1 MVATNGIT
9 SELNLDGK
17 RRHRGTAVS
26 SASSVFQESADTHL
40 FIDWCSLLTD
50 CSNGTTQTETANA
63 QNQITSISGSSA
75 PTYDNSGNMISD
87 QNGNTYVY
95 DAWNRLVAVKNSSGT
110 VIAQYTYNAM
120 GYRVTESYP
129 QGGTR
134 TAAGTVNYI
143 YYDCQWQAIETRTN
157 GTAISNVSSQMVW
170 SAAYINAA
178 VLRDMY
184 ADGSIELLTRVYFL
198 QDANWNTTAIIN
210 YLSAVWQVIQQ
221 YVYSP
226 YGTITVNGGGSVPE
240 LNNLYQGMTL
250 DPVTGLYYARNRNY
264 SPTLGRWINQDPAG
278 YINGANTYQFVMSNP
293 VGKTDPEGLCNCDK
307 LDKQWLQNESQRR
320 KLGNLI
326 YISQV
331 LSGMEKEGLDKK
343 VQQWRIDEQQQALAD
358 MESNLQNL
366 RKAEKQIYQQIEQSG
381 CPLPESGYSYS
392 PPPYAFPGTGG
403 GPGPGHDSTELI
415 LQILEIIV
423 GAF

>member
-9 SELNLDGK
+9 SATKPDGK
-17 RRHRGTAVS
+17 RRSRGF
-26 SASSVFQESADTHL
+26 SASFTSSTTSATSVFQESADTHL
-40 FIDWCSLLTD
+40 FIDRCSLFTD

-157 GTAISNVSSQMVW
+157 GTTISNVSSQKVW

-178 VLRDMY
+178 ILQDSYTAGTLQPNSR
-184 ADGSIELLTRVYFL
+184 LYFL
-198 QDANWNTTAIIN
+198 QDANWNTTAAVGLIN
-210 YLSAVWQVIQQ
+210 VGWQVLQY

-240 LNNLYQGMTL
+240 VNNLYQGMTL

-293 VGKTDPEGLCNCDK
+293 VNRVDPEGLCDCNNK
-307 LDKQWLQNESQRR
+307 
-320 KLGNLI
+320 
-326 YISQV
+326 ISAWW
-331 LSGMEKEGLDKK
+331 SGMGNAIGNAVDKVDRELVPENMMRPPEGERAILERTAKEAAAAGAAILNY
-343 VQQWRIDEQQQALAD
+343 AA
-358 MESNLQNL
+358 NHP
-366 RKAEKQIYQQIEQSG
+366 Y
-381 CPLPESGYSYS
+381 PLCAVA
-392 PPPYAFPGTGG
+392 PPPPPTWSWWLAHYIP
-403 GPGPGHDSTELI
+403 
-415 LQILEIIV
+415 
-423 GAF
+423 